1 MEFHGEKNIML
12 AFCGEERCTIDAN
25 GRLKLPLQFIDSF
38 LEQDKSGEIILH
50 CLDEGALALYGVA
63 TFKEM
68 RYRELQQQD
77 RIANSLLMRRN
88 LRRFGAMSCSET
100 ISRQG
105 RITLPE
111 SYRKRCE
118 LANSS
123 SVVVVG
129 IEIGVE
135 IWNAERWEKELEAIS
150 SYEKLRAEAEI
161 NSSIERRPLL

>member
-1 MEFHGEKNIML
+1 
-12 AFCGEERCTIDAN
+12 
-25 GRLKLPLQFIDSF
+25 
-38 LEQDKSGEIILH
+38 
-50 CLDEGALALYGVA
+50 LDEGALALYGVA

-111 SYRKRCE
+111 SYRKRCALE
-118 LANSS
+118 NSS

-129 IEIGVE
+129 IEIT
-135 IWNAERWEKELEAIS
+135 
-150 SYEKLRAEAEI
+150 
-161 NSSIERRPLL
+161 PLYADG

>member
-1 MEFHGEKNIML
+1 ML
-12 AFCGEERCTIDAN
+12 NFCGEEKCTVDAN

-38 LEQDKSGEIILH
+38 FAQDKSGEIVMH
-50 CLDEGALALYGVA
+50 CLDEGALALYPVA

-68 RYRELQQQD
+68 RCREIQQQD

-105 RITLPE
+105 RITIPE
-111 SYRKRCE
+111 SYRLRCS

-123 SVVVVG
+123 TVMVVG

-135 IWNAERWEKELEAIS
+135 IWNAERWAKELDDIS
-150 SYEKLRAEAEI
+150 SYEKLRAEAEL
-161 NSSIERRPLL
+161 NSSMERRFL

>member
-1 MEFHGEKNIML
+1 ML
-12 AFCGEERCTIDAN
+12 SFCGEEKCTVDAN
-25 GRLKLPLQFIDSF
+25 GRLKLPQQFIDSF
-38 LEQDKSGEIILH
+38 FGQDKSGEIVLH
-50 CLDEGALALYGVA
+50 CLDEGALALYPVA

-68 RYRELQQQD
+68 RCRELQQQD

-105 RITLPE
+105 RITIPE
-111 SYRKRCE
+111 SYRARCE

-123 SVVVVG
+123 SVIVVG

-135 IWNAERWEKELEAIS
+135 IWNIERWNRELDEIS

-161 NSSIERRPLL
+161 NSSIERKTIS